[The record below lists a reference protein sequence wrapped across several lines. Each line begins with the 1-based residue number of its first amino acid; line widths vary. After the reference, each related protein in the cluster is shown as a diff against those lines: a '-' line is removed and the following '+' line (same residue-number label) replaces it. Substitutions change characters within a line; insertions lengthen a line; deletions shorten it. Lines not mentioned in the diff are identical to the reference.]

1 MAITSKTLYNALC
14 FNKQV
19 KAIED
24 RIKCLRLLKSSW
36 NITGGASYSQY
47 RRYSTVEEI
56 VLQIDN
62 EERMLLDVIRKYGK
76 NYSLVEKAI
85 LKLEGPEGL
94 IMTLRYINALSWKEI
109 SRRTNYSLSHI
120 YRLHN
125 SGIKKMRVNES

>member
-14 FNKQV
+14 FNEQV

-56 VLQIDN
+56 VLEIDK
-62 EERMLLDVIRKYGK
+62 EEALLLEFIRKYGRQ
-76 NYSLVEKAI
+76 YREVVKAI
-85 LKLEGPEGL
+85 LKLDNPEAL
-94 IMTLRYINALSWKEI
+94 IMTLRYIEGLSWKEI
-109 SRRTNYSLSHI
+109 ARRTNYSLAHV

-125 SGIKKMRVNES
+125 SALKNMRVNES